1 MTRLATYATLER
13 LGPVISTGEAAAAL
27 RMSVSSASRLLA
39 SLAQEGHAVRLR
51 SGLWSVGIRAPDPFM
66 LAPEVTRPHPSYVSF
81 ESALAYYGMIDQLP
95 REVSIASLDR
105 ARRIATSVGMFAIHH
120 LPPALFGGWQE
131 TARGRVAG
139 PEKALFDI
147 AYVGAAHRGRARH
160 VPELELLAGFEVRAL
175 DEWADRIESS
185 RIRTL
190 TQRAIEQALSRAA
203 P

>member
-1 MTRLATYATLER
+1 MTRLVTYATLER

-39 SLAQEGHAVRLR
+39 GLAQEGHAVRLR
-51 SGLWSVGIRAPDPFM
+51 SGLWSIGLEAPDPFM
-66 LAPEVTRPHPSYVSF
+66 LAPELTRPHPSYVSF
-81 ESALAYYGMIDQLP
+81 ESALNFHGMIDQLP
-95 REVSIASLDR
+95 RDVTVASLDR
-105 ARRIATSVGMFAIHH
+105 ARRIATSVGTLAIHH

-131 TARGRVAG
+131 TPRGRVAG

-160 VPELELLAGFEVRAL
+160 VPELELPAGFEVRAL
-175 DEWADRIESS
+175 DEWAGRIESA

-190 TQRAIEQALSRAA
+190 TQRAIEQTLSRAVS
-203 P
+203 